1 MKRNLS
7 LLKLIALLVVLPILV
22 WTMTLSRTFGLWRDW
37 RAALA
42 ESDSVIVP
50 HARRS
55 VIGSEPALSNGG
67 FVGKV
72 SELCTEHSVSVLA
85 FSPSELGSEGD
96 LRLCGA
102 DLVLSGDFK
111 SLLQVLEAVE
121 AIPEIRICSAAFN
134 SYRPSRTSL
143 SVMLRLSLRQLESTG
158 QMDKSRH
165 GRISHK
171 D

>member
-1 MKRNLS
+1 MICVPRDIP
-7 LLKLIALLVVLPILV
+7 LLGQ
-22 WTMTLSRTFGLWRDW
+22 WQTD
-37 RAALA
+37 
-42 ESDSVIVP
+42 
-50 HARRS
+50 
-55 VIGSEPALSNGG
+55 
-67 FVGKV
+67 
-72 SELCTEHSVSVLA
+72 C
-85 FSPSELGSEGD
+85 
-96 LRLCGA
+96 A

>member
-7 LLKLIALLVVLPILV
+7 SLKLVALLVVLPVLIWNLA
-22 WTMTLSRTFGLWRDW
+22 LSRTFDLWLDW
-37 RAALA
+37 REALA
-42 ESDSVIVP
+42 ESGSVPVP
-50 HARRS
+50 QERRS

-102 DLVLSGDFK
+102 ELVLSGDFK
-111 SLLQVLEAVE
+111 YLLQVLEAVE
-121 AIPEIRICSAAFN
+121 SIPEIRICSAAFN
-134 SYRPSRTSL
+134 SYRPSRNQL
-143 SVMLRLSLRQLESTG
+143 SVMLRLSLRQLEVARP
-158 QMDKSRH
+158 MDKTPHS
-165 GRISHK
+165 
-171 D
+171 

>member
-7 LLKLIALLVVLPILV
+7 LLKLAALLVVLPVLV
-22 WTMTLSRTFGLWRDW
+22 WSLALSRTFDLWMDW
-37 RAALA
+37 RKALD
-42 ESDSVIVP
+42 ESDSAFVP
-50 HARRS
+50 QGRRPV

-72 SELCTEHSVSVLA
+72 SGLCAERSVSVLA
-85 FSPSELGSEGD
+85 FAPSELGSEDD

-121 AIPEIRICSAAFN
+121 SIPEIRICSAAFN
-134 SYRPSRTSL
+134 SYRPSRNQL

-158 QMDKSRH
+158 QMDKSPQ
-165 GRISHK
+165 G
-171 D
+171 